1 MSELENILKSHSDG
15 TVLKIFKDYY
25 LTNTTKLSTS
35 IDELVDN
42 ILPEVEEKCRS
53 ANIDLSVLCRMD
65 PSKFSQSLSKSLS
78 VDLARDILLCH
89 SRDSNFSK
97 EVIDFVVNYKSQD
110 LSGSG
115 SSMILNAG
123 MAISLIVLTCTT
135 KIESSYIKKESI
147 PGDDIV
153 QIVQVL
159 GTIISDL
166 LHDEKDGQAK
176 INND

>member
-1 MSELENILKSHSDG
+1 
-15 TVLKIFKDYY
+15 
-25 LTNTTKLSTS
+25 
-35 IDELVDN
+35 
-42 ILPEVEEKCRS
+42 
-53 ANIDLSVLCRMD
+53 MD